1 MALQSYGCEKF
12 SFWTGIWKGKE
23 MAEKVTP
30 DTVEYV
36 RKLAKLELS
45 ETEKEKMTESLSEI
59 LEYMEVLNELDT
71 EGVEAMSHVHPLCNG
86 MRPDEGR
93 TDKEKKQTAE
103 EIKQTSTLREGDFFC
118 VPKTF

>member
-1 MALQSYGCEKF
+1 
-12 SFWTGIWKGKE
+12 

-45 ETEKEKMTESLSEI
+45 ETEKGKMTESLSEI